1 MSNIEVVGLGALNID
16 RLYRVERLLT
26 DGEAVVDEAGSFP
39 GGSAANTI
47 YGLARLGVNTGFM
60 GVVGGDAE
68 GKMLIED
75 FRKVGVDT
83 SQIRVAS
90 QAKTG
95 SVLCLSDRRGRRSL
109 YITPGTN
116 DWLAMGDLDIAYLN
130 RAGLLHLSSFA
141 GERQFELSLGLTS
154 ALDPSTRL
162 SFTPG
167 ALYSRKGLR
176 ALRPIIGRTHVL
188 FTNRDEIGELTG
200 EDVVGGA
207 RSCLEQ
213 GCKIVA
219 VTLGQGARLKLG
231 NGANSRIVSAVCY
244 IRDAESEYIVP
255 AGERDRESKVD
266 TTGAGDGFA
275 AGFLYGLL
283 GGKGPGECG
292 RLGDAVARFS
302 ISRMGARQGLP
313 TRNQLARRYGELY
326 SGPG

>member
-16 RLYRVERLLT
+16 RVYRVERLLA

-47 YGLARLGVNTGFM
+47 YGLARLGLSTGFTGM
-60 GVVGGDAE
+60 VGDDAE
-68 GKMLIED
+68 GRILISD
-75 FRKVGVDT
+75 FAKAGVDT
-83 SQIRVAS
+83 SRIRATS

-109 YITPGTN
+109 YVTPGAN
-116 DWLAMGDLDIAYLN
+116 NLLAMDDLDMAYLN

-141 GERQFELSLGLTS
+141 GEGQLELSLAVASTLG
-154 ALDPSTRL
+154 PSTRL
-162 SFTPG
+162 SFAPG
-167 ALYSRKGLR
+167 ALYSRKGLK

-188 FTNRDEIGELTG
+188 FTNRDEIDELTG
-200 EDVVGGA
+200 EGAVDGA

-213 GCKIVA
+213 GCKVVA

-231 NGANSRIVSAVCY
+231 NGTASRIVTAVCY
-244 IRDAESEYIVP
+244 IRDAGSEYIIP
-255 AGERDRESKVD
+255 AGEQDRESEAD

-283 GGKGPGECG
+283 SGKGLDECG
-292 RLGDAVARFS
+292 RLGNAVARCS
-302 ISRMGARQGLP
+302 LSQAGARQGLP
-313 TRNQLARRYGELY
+313 DPSQLAQHYQELY
-326 SGPG
+326 PGPG